1 MIREIAL
8 VADLHG
14 NVPATEALEKDLLR
28 RGIDTIYCLGDIVGK
43 GPRSA
48 ETFDWAVAHC
58 QVIVQ
63 GNWDYGVG
71 EKLFPN
77 DQFYYDQLGPE
88 RMHRLREFPREFS
101 FSLSGRKVRLIH
113 GRPVMK
119 SLLTPSASSDC
130 LLPLFEP
137 DYQVVGYAD
146 VHRQGMRMVETQG
159 ILFNTGA
166 VGNPLGV
173 TMVQYAI
180 MRGDDTDSQA
190 ALDISFVTLPYDREA
205 AIRDTEAAA
214 LLPNGELFS
223 AELKNGIYARAHLK
237 GKK

>member
-1 MIREIAL
+1 MTRELAL

-14 NVPATEALEKDLLR
+14 NLPATEALDRDLRR

-43 GPRSA
+43 GPCSPD
-48 ETFDWAVAHC
+48 TFDWAFRRC

-63 GNWDYGVG
+63 GNWDQGIS
-71 EKLFPN
+71 EQWFPN
-77 DQFYYDQLGPE
+77 DQFYYRQLGPE
-88 RMHRLREFPREFS
+88 RMRRLKTLPREYAFT
-101 FSLSGRKVRLIH
+101 LSGRRIRLIH
-113 GRPVMK
+113 GRPVMD
-119 SLLTPSASSDC
+119 SLLTPSASAEC

-146 VHRQGMRMVETQG
+146 VHRQGMRMVDTRG

-180 MRGDDTDSQA
+180 LRGDDEDA
-190 ALDISFVTLPYDREA
+190 EAPLDISFVTLPYDRAA
-205 AIRDTEAAA
+205 AIRDTEAAVG
-214 LLPNGELFS
+214 LPNGDLFS
-223 AELKNGIYARAHLK
+223 AELQTGRYARAHLK
-237 GKK
+237 GKS